1 MSVRIRPTEAINA
14 AALAVLA
21 FLTILLRQRL
31 ADPGGLLWRYAA
43 LGGALVV
50 IAALARRFD
59 RLSTPMRFLVDFYP
73 AAFLPIV
80 FNTLEPLIHAWRGGP
95 RDEVLIAAD
104 RAMFGVDV
112 TVWLQQFVHPRL
124 TDAMFVFYSTYYFLA
139 LTLGIVLWR
148 KDHATARRY
157 IFTLMVCYYVSYS
170 GYFLL
175 PALGPRFAQAQEY
188 TVSITSSPVSRTIS
202 DTINRLEK
210 TKFDVFPSGHTLI
223 SVAVLLVA
231 WKRARRAFWFFL
243 PVATG
248 LILSTVYC
256 RYHYVADVLAGITC
270 AALAVPFGDRV
281 YDAWREREGAAARVA
296 AVGQPPPASTY

>member
-1 MSVRIRPTEAINA
+1 LRVRFRPTEAINA

-21 FLTILLRQRL
+21 CLTVYLRHRL
-31 ADPGGLLWRYAA
+31 ADPGGILWLYAA
-43 LGGALVV
+43 LGLGLVAV
-50 IAALARRFD
+50 AALARRAD
-59 RLSTPMRFLVDFYP
+59 RLSTPTRLLVDFYP

-80 FNTLEPLIHAWRGGP
+80 FNTLEPLIRAWRGGP
-95 RDEVLIAAD
+95 RDEILIAAD

-112 TVWLQQFVHPRL
+112 TVWLQRFVRPAL
-124 TDAMFVFYSTYYFLA
+124 SDTLFVFYATYYFLA
-139 LTLGIVLWR
+139 LILGFLLWR
-148 KDHATARRY
+148 RDHATARRY
-157 IFTLMVCYYVSYS
+157 IFTLMVCYYVSYA

-175 PALGPRFAQAQEY
+175 PALGPRFAQAREY
-188 TVSITSSPVSRTIS
+188 TVSITTSPISRTIS

-223 SVAVLLVA
+223 SVTVLLVA

-248 LILSTVYC
+248 LIIATVYC

-270 AALAVPFGDRV
+270 AAIAVPAGDRV
-281 YDAWREREGAAARVA
+281 YDAWMEREEDPGTRVA
-296 AVGQPPPASTY
+296 AVSQ

>member
-1 MSVRIRPTEAINA
+1 MTVRIRPTDAINS

-21 FLTILLRQRL
+21 FLTVLLRHRL

-43 LGGALVV
+43 LGASVALM
-50 IAALARRFD
+50 AWLARRFD
-59 RLSTPMRFLVDFYP
+59 RLSTPMRLLVDFYP

-95 RDEVLIAAD
+95 RDELLIAAD

-112 TVWLQQFVHPRL
+112 TVWLQRFVHPL
-124 TDAMFVFYSTYYFLA
+124 LSDALFVFYSTYYFLA
-139 LTLGIVLWR
+139 LILGIILWR

-157 IFTLMVCYYVSYS
+157 VFTLMVCYYVSYA

-188 TVSITSSPVSRTIS
+188 TVSIVTSPVSRTIS
-202 DTINRLEK
+202 DTINQLEK

-231 WKRARRAFWFFL
+231 WKRARRAFRFFL

-248 LILSTVYC
+248 LIIATVYC
-256 RYHYVADVLAGITC
+256 RYHYVADVLAGIAC
-270 AALAVPFGDRV
+270 AALAVPVGDRV
-281 YDAWREREGAAARVA
+281 YDAWREREVARAPVA
-296 AVGQPPPASTY
+296 AISQ